1 MLYYI
6 KSGNLN
12 TSEYAD
18 CHKQAAMTAL
28 RSRQSEFGE
37 FVIVGTDE
45 ITEDSD
51 YGKMM
56 AFSTSALILESN
68 RGMRLVG

>member
-1 MLYYI
+1 MLYYV
-6 KSGNLN
+6 KSGSLN
-12 TSEYAD
+12 ICQNAT
-18 CHKQAAMTAL
+18 CHKQAAMTVL
-28 RSRQSEFGE
+28 RDRESEFGE

-45 ITEDSD
+45 ITENSD

-56 AFSTSALILESN
+56 AFSTNALILESN

>member
-12 TSEYAD
+12 ICEHAD
-18 CHKQAAMTAL
+18 CHKQAVL
-28 RSRQSEFGE
+28 NVLQSRQSEFGE
-37 FVIVGTDE
+37 FVIVGPDE
-45 ITEDSD
+45 IREDSD

-68 RGMRLVG
+68 KGMRLVG